1 MGCYEK
7 KVLRTCYKILE
18 NIIMMYTNNMFF
30 YRQLTWFTRNN
41 FLLFFFY
48 LIGMPWGKRPLPQ
61 KLLLPDEE
69 IPLRLLEYSRFV
81 IICFANISS
90 LRTSFFHRRDVHNLK
105 THVRSLSACDVH
117 EILGSVSDSQKTG
130 TNAYHDQRN
139 GILKEKC
146 CF

>member
-1 MGCYEK
+1 
-7 KVLRTCYKILE
+7 
-18 NIIMMYTNNMFF
+18 
-30 YRQLTWFTRNN
+30 
-41 FLLFFFY
+41 
-48 LIGMPWGKRPLPQ
+48 MPWGKRPLPQ

-105 THVRSLSACDVH
+105 AHVRSLSACDVP

-130 TNAYHDQRN
+130 THAYHDQRN
-139 GILKEKC
+139 GILEEKC
-146 CF
+146 GFLWLKKYKLTNLHWLICSLVINAPCIFLSLFFSWRIYLAFCS

>member
-1 MGCYEK
+1 
-7 KVLRTCYKILE
+7 
-18 NIIMMYTNNMFF
+18 
-30 YRQLTWFTRNN
+30 
-41 FLLFFFY
+41 
-48 LIGMPWGKRPLPQ
+48 MPWGKRPFSQ

-105 THVRSLSACDVH
+105 AHVRSLSACDVH

-130 TNAYHDQRN
+130 THAYHDQRN
-139 GILKEKC
+139 GILEEKFLWLKQIQINKTTWIYLFINYLMHHAYSFLSFFSWRIYLAFC
-146 CF
+146 S